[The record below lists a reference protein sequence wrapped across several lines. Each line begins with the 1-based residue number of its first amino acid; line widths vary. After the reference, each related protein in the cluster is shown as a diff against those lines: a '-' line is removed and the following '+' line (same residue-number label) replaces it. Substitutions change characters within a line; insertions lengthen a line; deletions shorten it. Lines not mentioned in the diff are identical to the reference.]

1 MTIERP
7 MFPPVD
13 QARRHFLTVATGGA
27 AMLAIPATAK
37 ATGSSADPIY
47 AAIEAHRNAHAA
59 HMASLEEQ
67 NRLEQKYGA
76 GQGSWVSEKPC
87 RDEDDAFMVFVA
99 EPATTA
105 QGLFAKLAYFDEL
118 AGDFETEWMVHER
131 AEAAV
136 LIQSFAATLKNIGV
150 QS

>member
-1 MTIERP
+1 
-7 MFPPVD
+7 
-13 QARRHFLTVATGGA
+13 
-27 AMLAIPATAK
+27 
-37 ATGSSADPIY
+37 
-47 AAIEAHRNAHAA
+47 
-59 HMASLEEQ
+59 MASLKEK

-118 AGDFETEWMVHER
+118 AGNFETGWMVHER

>member
-1 MTIERP
+1 
-7 MFPPVD
+7 
-13 QARRHFLTVATGGA
+13 
-27 AMLAIPATAK
+27 
-37 ATGSSADPIY
+37 
-47 AAIEAHRNAHAA
+47 
-59 HMASLEEQ
+59 MASLKEK

-118 AGDFETEWMVHER
+118 ADDFETEWMVHER